1 MMVSLKMFLLY
12 CLALVQG
19 GALGFSIAHNEH
31 HNRKRQC
38 YARGT
43 LSITA
48 ATASSNIDI
57 DYQASDA
64 YGRGEEHL
72 TAALNEGDVVVY
84 QTGTWYVDG
93 VAVGDGQPA
102 AWQYCLVDT
111 IQIVWSHNCEHG
123 VVRGFGLTTAV
134 DNDNNNNNNDGNKA
148 TILRVADF
156 DTMID
161 FGPEQ
166 LVARIPVQQQSDDTY
181 YCLVKLS
188 DDLWRA
194 VQESSA

>member
-1 MMVSLKMFLLY
+1 MLFSFEVFLFY
-12 CLALVQG
+12 FLALVQG
-19 GALGFSIAHNEH
+19 GAWGFSIT
-31 HNRKRQC
+31 HNRHNSSKRRC
-38 YARGT
+38 HACGT
-43 LSITA
+43 ISITA
-48 ATASSNIDI
+48 AAASKIDI

-64 YGRGEEHL
+64 FGRGEEHL

-123 VVRGFGLTTAV
+123 VVRGFSLTAA
-134 DNDNNNNNNDGNKA
+134 DDDNNNNNDGKT

-156 DTMID
+156 DSMID

-166 LVARIPVQQQSDDTY
+166 LVARLPVQQQSDDTY
-181 YCLVKLS
+181 CCLVQLS

-194 VQESSA
+194 AQESSA